1 MIPYFQQDIGLTAT
15 WAAVVMSMVFIIS
28 GIGRVGGGYLL
39 DKMDYRL
46 VLAVVAAMMG
56 LALLYLQI
64 VNVRTVSGTLPFALM
79 FGVSFGCLVP
89 MRGAVGSIMFG
100 TRAIGGVL
108 GLLQGAPIAAG
119 VIGPLVMGIIFDLNG
134 NYSVAIWGLIV
145 ISALMVPLS
154 LAMASPAALAKRIGA
169 AAD

>member
-1 MIPYFQQDIGLTAT
+1 
-15 WAAVVMSMVFIIS
+15 
-28 GIGRVGGGYLL
+28 
-39 DKMDYRL
+39 MDYRL

-56 LALLYLQI
+56 FSLLYLQL
-64 VNVRTVSGTLPFALM
+64 VDANTVSTTLPFALM

-89 MRGAVGSIMFG
+89 MRGAVASIMFG
-100 TRAIGGVL
+100 TRAIGRVV
-108 GLLQGAPIAAG
+108 GLLQGAPVAAA

-154 LAMASPAALAKRIGA
+154 LTMASPDDLAKLTEQRQNG
-169 AAD
+169 DT